1 MKDKL
6 IVGSS
11 VFVQYIGHN
20 RGHDREPVE
29 KKIKSVGRKW
39 FYIEGWDEGF
49 SIENMLIDGRG
60 YTPSRMAWLS
70 LEHYQ
75 QVTQRAKRVSKLR
88 SFFIPERFKDMT
100 DDQLQRCDELMA
112 EMEATNG

>member
-6 IVGSS
+6 IVGGS

-29 KKIKSVGRKW
+29 LKIKSVGRKW
-39 FYIEGWDEGF
+39 FYVEGTDEAF
-49 SIENMLIDGRG
+49 SIETMLIDGRG
-60 YTPSRMAWLS
+60 YTPHKKAWLS

-75 QVTQRAKRVSKLR
+75 QVTQRNKRVSKLR

-100 DDQLQRCDELMA
+100 DAQLQRCDELMA
-112 EMEATNG
+112 EMEAENG